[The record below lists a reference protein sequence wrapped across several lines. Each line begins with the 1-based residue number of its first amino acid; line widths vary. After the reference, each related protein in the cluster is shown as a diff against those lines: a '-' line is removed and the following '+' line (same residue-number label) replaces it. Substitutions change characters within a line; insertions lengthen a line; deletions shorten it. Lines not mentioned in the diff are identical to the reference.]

1 MIQPGADGAERRL
14 TADLEAAAK
23 IGAVPAGGV
32 SRFAWTP
39 ALAQAT
45 AWVSSELERLGMT
58 VGIDA
63 AGNMIAKWPAPAGEA
78 VMVASHLDTVPQG
91 GAFDGALGVLAG
103 VEAIRRLRDEAFQP
117 VRPIWIGSFMDE
129 EGTRFGTSMFGS
141 RAFCGE
147 DLSEELGASDRGGT
161 TVREAMATQGFTAD
175 RIGEADQVAS
185 VGCYLEL
192 HIEQGPVLSS
202 QGRRL
207 GLVEA
212 ISGVVGLRVTL
223 EGEAN
228 HAGTT
233 PMNMRRD
240 PLVAAARIV
249 LALRERSAAQS
260 GLLATVGR
268 IEVAP
273 GGRNVIP
280 GSCQFTVDLRPRDP
294 ETFATLES
302 WTAEVVAEAATTEG
316 VQASV
321 ETEYALAPT
330 TMDGALMAALE
341 AAAAD
346 EQVAPLRMT
355 SGSGHDAM
363 IIGRHARAAMLFVPS
378 HQGISHSPR
387 EWTDPEDCELG
398 ARVLAGALR
407 RLARD

>member
-1 MIQPGADGAERRL
+1 
-14 TADLEAAAK
+14 
-23 IGAVPAGGV
+23 
-32 SRFAWTP
+32 
-39 ALAQAT
+39 
-45 AWVSSELERLGMT
+45 
-58 VGIDA
+58 
-63 AGNMIAKWPAPAGEA
+63 
-78 VMVASHLDTVPQG
+78 
-91 GAFDGALGVLAG
+91 
-103 VEAIRRLRDEAFQP
+103 
-117 VRPIWIGSFMDE
+117 
-129 EGTRFGTSMFGS
+129 MFGS